1 MIVSKTPL
9 RMSFIGGGSDL
20 PAYYIKNKGAVIST
34 SIKKYV
40 YIALHPKFDNNFR
53 LSYSKT
59 EDVTHIK
66 DIEHPLFRETLD
78 FLEIKNGLEISSMAD
93 IPSKGSGL
101 GSSSSFTVGLLNALY
116 AYKNINPTK
125 SMLAEQAC
133 NIEIIRCGEKIG
145 KQDQYAASFGGLNLI
160 EFNQN
165 GSVDV
170 NPLNADIEFIDEFEK
185 NIIVFFT
192 GITRKASS
200 ILVQQSNYI
209 KNSDTKTKILD
220 KMVDLC
226 YVFKNEVENNDIKN
240 LGKILDENWNLKKSL
255 VDKIT
260 NPIIEEIYSIA
271 KNNGAA
277 GGKLLGAGSGGFVM
291 FIANPKY
298 HDQIRNKLSNLK
310 EVNFKFDSFGSEII
324 LNTNK

>member
-40 YIALHPKFDNNFR
+40 YIALHPKFDNKFR

-59 EDVTHIK
+59 EDVTDIK

-133 NIEIIRCGEKIG
+133 NIEIIRCGERIG

-170 NPLNADIEFIDEFEK
+170 NPLNADSEFIDEFEK

-192 GITRKASS
+192 GIARKASS
-200 ILVQQSNYI
+200 ILVQQSKNI
-209 KNSDTKTKILD
+209 KNSDTKTKILE

-255 VDKIT
+255 AEKIT
-260 NPIIEEIYSIA
+260 NPTIEEIYSIA

-277 GGKLLGAGSGGFVM
+277 GGKLLGAGNGGFVM

-298 HDQIRNKLSNLK
+298 HNQIRNKLSNLK
-310 EVNFKFDSFGSEII
+310 EVNFKFDTFGSEII
-324 LNTNK
+324 LNSNI

>member
-40 YIALHPKFDNNFR
+40 YIALHPKFDNKFR

-59 EDVTHIK
+59 EDVTDIK

-192 GITRKASS
+192 GITRKAST
-200 ILVQQSNYI
+200 ILVQQSKNI
-209 KNSDTKTKILD
+209 KNSDTKTKILE

-255 VDKIT
+255 VEKIT
-260 NPIIEEIYSIA
+260 NPTIEEIYSIA

-277 GGKLLGAGSGGFVM
+277 GGKLLGAGNGGFVM

-298 HDQIRNKLSNLK
+298 HNQIRNKLSNLK

-324 LNTNK
+324 LNSNK

>member
-40 YIALHPKFDNNFR
+40 YIALHPKFDNKFR

-59 EDVTHIK
+59 EDVTDIK

-200 ILVQQSNYI
+200 ILVQQSKNI
-209 KNSDTKTKILD
+209 KNSDTKTKILE

-255 VDKIT
+255 VEKIT
-260 NPIIEEIYSIA
+260 NPTIEEIYSIA

-277 GGKLLGAGSGGFVM
+277 GGKLLGAGNGGFVM

-298 HDQIRNKLSNLK
+298 HNQIRNKLSNLK

-324 LNTNK
+324 LNSNK

>member
-1 MIVSKTPL
+1 
-9 RMSFIGGGSDL
+9 MSFIGGGSDL

-34 SIKKYV
+34 SIKNYV
-40 YIALHPKFDNNFR
+40 YIALHPKFDNKFR

-59 EDVTHIK
+59 EDVTDIK

-200 ILVQQSNYI
+200 ILVQQSKNI
-209 KNSDTKTKILD
+209 KNSDTKAKI
-220 KMVDLC
+220 
-226 YVFKNEVENNDIKN
+226 
-240 LGKILDENWNLKKSL
+240 S
-255 VDKIT
+255 
-260 NPIIEEIYSIA
+260 
-271 KNNGAA
+271 
-277 GGKLLGAGSGGFVM
+277 
-291 FIANPKY
+291 
-298 HDQIRNKLSNLK
+298 
-310 EVNFKFDSFGSEII
+310 
-324 LNTNK
+324 

>member
-40 YIALHPKFDNNFR
+40 YIALHPKFDNKFR

-59 EDVTHIK
+59 EDVTDIK

-78 FLEIKNGLEISSMAD
+78 FFEIKNGLEISSMAD

-200 ILVQQSNYI
+200 ILVQQSKNI
-209 KNSDTKTKILD
+209 KNSDTKTKILE

-255 VDKIT
+255 VEKIT
-260 NPIIEEIYSIA
+260 NPTIEEIYSIA

-277 GGKLLGAGSGGFVM
+277 GGKLLGAGNGGFVM

-298 HDQIRNKLSNLK
+298 HNQIRNKLSNLK

-324 LNTNK
+324 LNSNK